1 MSETSLSKPLIREL
15 NTGIVISGG
24 YATKVRR
31 TLFAQLRNE
40 IKNDKNLAREAARA
54 SAELNRVIYH
64 VLVESLRTDK
74 GDAVRI
80 RVKYRIDE
88 PSKRIVFDYN
98 TLKLEVFKRI
108 PDEQV
113 SATVEKVLKEKLEE
127 VIKQYSVLP
136 VAERVE
142 EAIKPEEAQVVQ
154 QSLEIVSGADLLKN
168 VKSIYLLGETA
179 LDGLLFKMVDH
190 KDQTIG
196 MVTLEPSERGVV
208 IDAIIIMDGRGYRFL
223 KSSEKGKEVLAEN
236 TDIILQELASTKPV
250 ELGAEEA
257 NNLIQEKI
265 SLMV

>member
-1 MSETSLSKPLIREL
+1 
-15 NTGIVISGG
+15 
-24 YATKVRR
+24 
-31 TLFAQLRNE
+31 
-40 IKNDKNLAREAARA
+40 
-54 SAELNRVIYH
+54 
-64 VLVESLRTDK
+64 
-74 GDAVRI
+74 
-80 RVKYRIDE
+80 
-88 PSKRIVFDYN
+88 
-98 TLKLEVFKRI
+98 
-108 PDEQV
+108 
-113 SATVEKVLKEKLEE
+113 
-127 VIKQYSVLP
+127 
-136 VAERVE
+136 
-142 EAIKPEEAQVVQ
+142 
-154 QSLEIVSGADLLKN
+154 SGADLLKN

>member
-1 MSETSLSKPLIREL
+1 MSEPSLSKPLIREL

-142 EAIKPEEAQVVQ
+142 EAIKPEEA
-154 QSLEIVSGADLLKN
+154 
-168 VKSIYLLGETA
+168 
-179 LDGLLFKMVDH
+179 
-190 KDQTIG
+190 
-196 MVTLEPSERGVV
+196 
-208 IDAIIIMDGRGYRFL
+208 
-223 KSSEKGKEVLAEN
+223 
-236 TDIILQELASTKPV
+236 
-250 ELGAEEA
+250 
-257 NNLIQEKI
+257 
-265 SLMV
+265 